1 MLGQRRRRWTN
12 IETELGECLVFAGC
26 VLARIFHTH
35 YHHTAAHMIAAR
47 GGSKLANYQACVLTG
62 HSIPK
67 SEMTMSFCQAFLSKL
82 LGRPYIHS
90 VRKAISPYLP
100 LQARGCGAGDSMKWL
115 VCLQQ
120 NFVRLSRFAYA
131 TFNVTKISIWR
142 VYTKFKWRQF
152 EYHSAIQS
160 LKHLI

>member
-1 MLGQRRRRWTN
+1 MHVSCADHVISGDVAVSIFDSSDAVLMLGQRRRRWTN
-12 IETELGECLVFAGC
+12 IETELGECLVFAGY
-26 VLARIFHTH
+26 VYWRVF

-62 HSIPK
+62 HSISK

-100 LQARGCGAGDSMKWL
+100 LQARGCGTGDSMKWL
-115 VCLQQ
+115 VCLQL
-120 NFVRLSRFAYA
+120 NFVKLSRFAYA
-131 TFNVTKISIWR
+131 TFT
-142 VYTKFKWRQF
+142 
-152 EYHSAIQS
+152 
-160 LKHLI
+160 

>member
-62 HSIPK
+62 HSISK
-67 SEMTMSFCQAFLSKL
+67 SEMTMSFCQVFLSKL

-90 VRKAISPYLP
+90 VRKGDLP
-100 LQARGCGAGDSMKWL
+100 LSPPTGSW
-115 VCLQQ
+115 V
-120 NFVRLSRFAYA
+120 
-131 TFNVTKISIWR
+131 WR
-142 VYTKFKWRQF
+142 W
-152 EYHSAIQS
+152 
-160 LKHLI
+160 

>member
-26 VLARIFHTH
+26 ASALIFHTH
-35 YHHTAAHMIAAR
+35 YHHTAAHMIAVR
-47 GGSKLANYQACVLTG
+47 GASKLANYQACVLTG
-62 HSIPK
+62 HSITK

-82 LGRPYIHS
+82 LGRPYIH
-90 VRKAISPYLP
+90 LP

-115 VCLQQ
+115 VCLQL

-131 TFNVTKISIWR
+131 TFT
-142 VYTKFKWRQF
+142 
-152 EYHSAIQS
+152 
-160 LKHLI
+160 

>member
-35 YHHTAAHMIAAR
+35 YHHTSVIMIAAR
-47 GGSKLANYQACVLTG
+47 GGSKLANYQASVLTG
-62 HSIPK
+62 HSISK
-67 SEMTMSFCQAFLSKL
+67 SAMTMSFCQAFLSKL

-100 LQARGCGAGDSMKWL
+100 LQARGCGAGDSMK
-115 VCLQQ
+115 
-120 NFVRLSRFAYA
+120 
-131 TFNVTKISIWR
+131 
-142 VYTKFKWRQF
+142 
-152 EYHSAIQS
+152 
-160 LKHLI
+160 